1 MWGLK
6 IILGQQIKSLLRVI
20 DVFTKYACV
29 KPLKDQKC
37 RTVIH
42 GFIELVNESN
52 CKPNKVWVDQGKEFY
67 NSPVQKWLD
76 DNDILM
82 YSTHNDGKF
91 VVVERFIKTLKGK
104 ISKGMTANDSKSYLS
119 YLNKSVDQ
127 YNNTYHCSTGKNPID
142 VDYSDLTEET
152 ELSFKAP

>member
-1 MWGLK
+1 M
-6 IILGQQIKSLLRVI
+6 
-20 DVFTKYACV
+20 
-29 KPLKDQKC
+29 KDQKC

-67 NSPVQKWLD
+67 NSPMQKWLD

-91 VVVERFIKTLKGK
+91 VVAERFIKTLKGK

-119 YLNKSVDQ
+119 Y
-127 YNNTYHCSTGKNPID
+127 
-142 VDYSDLTEET
+142 
-152 ELSFKAP
+152 